1 MNKKIYIA
9 NSDTT
14 QSEYRLVININNTTS
29 LGVELTLSE
38 IQMLQFE
45 LKEIIENHQ
54 KSIKMI
60 SV

>member
-9 NSDTT
+9 NSDTI

-29 LGVELTLSE
+29 LGIELTLSE

-54 KSIKMI
+54 QSIKMI

>member
-1 MNKKIYIA
+1 MNKKIYIS

-29 LGVELTLSE
+29 LGIELTLSE

>member
-29 LGVELTLSE
+29 LGIELTLSE